1 MLAGRR
7 DSQRAQDAGSTVAIR
22 QGTPDSFIEVEGLSY
37 WYRDRENR
45 ALKVPAIE
53 GASLSIGKGEFAC
66 ILGPSGCGKSTLLTV
81 LSGLSSP
88 QEGSVSVNGQV
99 IYRDGNRVA
108 QRMPRCGYVFQDAR
122 LLPWRTVR
130 QNITLALK
138 GAGIPQEKW
147 DGIVLSSLRM
157 LRLEDYAEA
166 WPLKLS
172 GGQRHRAAIARALA
186 VQPQFVLMDEPFST
200 LDEVTARFLRKE
212 LLEVWERTGKTI
224 VFVTHSIRE
233 AVYLADDIFLM
244 SKGPGRVFEKLTI
257 DVPRPRL
264 YEDPKLTEIEA
275 SVVDTVLAEWG
286 YFEPEEEGASTVPA
300 GPAEG

>member
-1 MLAGRR
+1 MLTGRADTKGGGAREAVQSAGE
-7 DSQRAQDAGSTVAIR
+7 
-22 QGTPDSFIEVEGLSY
+22 SFIKVDNLSY
-37 WYRDRENR
+37 WYRDRDNKSLEI
-45 ALKVPAIE
+45 PAIQN
-53 GASLSIGKGEFAC
+53 ATLSIGKGEFAC

-88 QEGSVSVNGQV
+88 QEGVVSINGRPL
-99 IYRDGNRVA
+99 YKDGRRVA
-108 QRMPRCGYVFQDAR
+108 QELPRCGYVFQDAR

-138 GAGIPQEKW
+138 SAGIPQSEWK
-147 DGIVLSSLRM
+147 GIVESNLRM
-157 LRLEDYAEA
+157 LRLEDYADA

-172 GGQRHRAAIARALA
+172 GGQRHRVAIARALA
-186 VQPQFVLMDEPFST
+186 IQPQFVLMDEPFST

-212 LLEVWERTGKTI
+212 LLDVWERTGKTI

-244 SKGPGRVFEKLTI
+244 TKGPGRVFDKLHI
-257 DVPRPRL
+257 DVSRPRL

-275 SVVDTVLAEWG
+275 SIVATVLAQWG
-286 YFEPEEEGASTVPA
+286 YLDADSDETQPRAST
-300 GPAEG
+300 G

>member
-1 MLAGRR
+1 MTSVQGGLSRR
-7 DSQRAQDAGSTVAIR
+7 DHRGSS
-22 QGTPDSFIEVEGLSY
+22 DSFIHVENLSY
-37 WYRDRENR
+37 YYRDRDNK
-45 ALKVPAIE
+45 ALDAPAIE
-53 GASLSIGKGEFAC
+53 DASFSIAKGEFAC

-88 QEGSVSVNGQV
+88 QDGIVSVNGNVLYQ
-99 IYRDGNRVA
+99 GGERVA
-108 QRMPRCGYVFQDAR
+108 TEMPRCGYVFQDAR

-138 GAGIPQEKW
+138 AAGVAQSEW
-147 DGIVLSSLRM
+147 DDIVETNLRM
-157 LRLEDYAEA
+157 LRLEGFAEA
-166 WPLKLS
+166 WPMKLS
-172 GGQRHRAAIARALA
+172 GGQRHRVAIARALA
-186 VQPQFVLMDEPFST
+186 IQPQFVLMDEPFST

-212 LLEVWERTGKTI
+212 LLDVWERTGKTI

-244 SKGPGRVFEKLTI
+244 TKGPGKVFDKLHI

-275 SVVDTVLAEWG
+275 HVVDTVLTRWG
-286 YFEPEEEGASTVPA
+286 YFDPSEEGAPPA
-300 GPAEG
+300 DQKG

>member
-1 MLAGRR
+1 MN
-7 DSQRAQDAGSTVAIR
+7 SQRQVAAIDTAR
-22 QGTPDSFIEVEGLSY
+22 SPRNHESHASDSFIRVENLSY
-37 WYRDRENR
+37 WYRDRDNK
-45 ALKVPAIE
+45 ALVTPAIE
-53 GASLSIGKGEFAC
+53 DASLSIEKGEFAC

-81 LSGLSSP
+81 LSGLSVP
-88 QEGSVSVNGQV
+88 QEGFVSVNGDV
-99 IYRDGNRVA
+99 LYRDGTRVA
-108 QRMPRCGYVFQDAR
+108 NEMPRCGYVFQDAR

-138 GAGIPQEKW
+138 AAGKPESEW
-147 DGIVLSSLRM
+147 NGIVESSLRM

-172 GGQRHRAAIARALA
+172 GGQRHRVAIARALA
-186 VQPQFVLMDEPFST
+186 IEPQFVLMDEPFST

-212 LLEVWERTGKTI
+212 LLDVWERTGKTI

-244 SKGPGRVFEKLTI
+244 TKGPGKVFDKLHI

-264 YEDPKLTEIEA
+264 YEDPKLTEIEGA
-275 SVVDTVLAEWG
+275 VVQTVLSRWG
-286 YFEPEEEGASTVPA
+286 YFDPSEEGASTPA
-300 GPAEG
+300 SQRG

>member
-1 MLAGRR
+1 MAVQSVR
-7 DSQRAQDAGSTVAIR
+7 
-22 QGTPDSFIEVEGLSY
+22 DSFIDVQNLSY
-37 WYRDRENR
+37 WYRDRDNR
-45 ALKVPAIE
+45 ALDKPAILD
-53 GASLSIGKGEFAC
+53 ASLSIEEGEFAC

-88 QEGSVSVNGQV
+88 QEGFVSV
-99 IYRDGNRVA
+99 DGKVLYKGGDRVA
-108 QRMPRCGYVFQDAR
+108 REMPRCGYVFQDAR

-138 GAGIPQEKW
+138 GAEIPESEW
-147 DGIVLSSLRM
+147 DGIVETNLKM
-157 LRLEDYAEA
+157 LRLQDFADA

-172 GGQRHRAAIARALA
+172 GGQRHRVAIARALA

-233 AVYLADDIFLM
+233 AIFLADDIFLM
-244 SKGPGRVFEKLTI
+244 TKGPGRVFDKVHI
-257 DVPRPRL
+257 DVARPRL
-264 YEDPKLTEIEA
+264 YEDPHLTEIEA
-275 SVVDTVLAEWG
+275 GLVETVLKEWG
-286 YFEPEEEGASTVPA
+286 YFEPEQEGSSRSDAPT
-300 GPAEG
+300 GTGG